1 MLNCFGSRC
10 SGRYGPGGAEHPWIP
25 ARQAAG
31 RAGRAAAPTG
41 NRGEPRHLLDGV
53 WGAEPPLSGSKVLAS
68 HINPLRRTLDPAG
81 TPHTASVIRS
91 GKGCTA
97 SSSTACGRSVG
108 SVRARRQG
116 AAHQGVRRPGHRC
129 GRVVRSARSVPG
141 EPLANLPGP
150 FAQAERERLL
160 ERRRTIRLERLDCLI
175 LLGRFGDALDD
186 LAVLSTFELY
196 DESLL
201 ALRMRALY
209 GCERQA
215 EALNAYQDMR
225 VAPA

>member
-1 MLNCFGSRC
+1 M
-10 SGRYGPGGAEHPWIP
+10 
-25 ARQAAG
+25 
-31 RAGRAAAPTG
+31 
-41 NRGEPRHLLDGV
+41 
-53 WGAEPPLSGSKVLAS
+53 
-68 HINPLRRTLDPAG
+68 
-81 TPHTASVIRS
+81 
-91 GKGCTA
+91 
-97 SSSTACGRSVG
+97 
-108 SVRARRQG
+108 
-116 AAHQGVRRPGHRC
+116 
-129 GRVVRSARSVPG
+129 
-141 EPLANLPGP
+141 
-150 FAQAERERLL
+150 L